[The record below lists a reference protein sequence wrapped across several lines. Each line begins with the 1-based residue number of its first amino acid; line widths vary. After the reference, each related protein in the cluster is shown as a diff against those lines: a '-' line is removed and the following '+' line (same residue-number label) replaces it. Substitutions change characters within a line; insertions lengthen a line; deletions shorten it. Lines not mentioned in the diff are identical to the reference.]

1 MEHSGH
7 HEQPTEAEAID
18 PGRDGLPIVIRQE
31 VEVGAAKDAGNDP
44 ELEAE
49 WKQVLQEQP
58 PVWNPGRDG
67 DPEPPRARRPPFPL
81 DPHRPSEP
89 PSVVVTSQTPTIRY
103 GSHQAPVAT
112 EHLNRDCSS
121 EVANF

>member
-1 MEHSGH
+1 MSLLPGDRVEHSGH

-49 WKQVLQEQP
+49 
-58 PVWNPGRDG
+58 
-67 DPEPPRARRPPFPL
+67 
-81 DPHRPSEP
+81 
-89 PSVVVTSQTPTIRY
+89 
-103 GSHQAPVAT
+103 
-112 EHLNRDCSS
+112 
-121 EVANF
+121 